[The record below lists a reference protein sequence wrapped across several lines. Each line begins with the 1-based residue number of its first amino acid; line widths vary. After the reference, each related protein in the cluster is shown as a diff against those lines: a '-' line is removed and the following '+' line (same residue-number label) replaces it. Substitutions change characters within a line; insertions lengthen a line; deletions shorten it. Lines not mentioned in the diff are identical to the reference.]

1 MTSRYDIAA
10 IKKQLAAAEKHD
22 KEIYGEK
29 VRKLLLEKT
38 NLDSLKDVLHD
49 FDIVVVPKPRKKP
62 KAKEKPASPDHEE
75 REAEKTASEQAAEK
89 DPIDLAGMWEDDVAD
104 NNDEWLDDNE

>member
-10 IKKQLAAAEKHD
+10 IKKQLAAAEQHD

-29 VRKLLLEKT
+29 VRKMLLEKT

-49 FDIVVVPKPRKKP
+49 YDIVVVPKPRKP
-62 KAKEKPASPDHEE
+62 KSKEKLASLDQGEH
-75 REAEKTASEQAAEK
+75 EAEKTVSEQAAEK
-89 DPIDLAGMWEDDVAD
+89 DPTNLAGTWEDDTAD
-104 NNDEWLDDNE
+104 NNDEWLDDDE

>member
-10 IKKQLAAAEKHD
+10 IKKQLVAAEKHD

-29 VRKLLLEKT
+29 VRKILLEKT

-49 FDIVVVPKPRKKP
+49 YDIVVVPKPKKP
-62 KAKEKPASPDHEE
+62 KSKGKPTSAEH
-75 REAEKTASEQAAEK
+75 EAEKTASEQAAEK
-89 DPIDLAGMWEDDVAD
+89 DPTDLAGMWEDDAAD
-104 NNDEWLDDNE
+104 NDEWLDNNE

>member
-22 KEIYGEK
+22 KEIYGER
-29 VRKLLLEKT
+29 VRKMLLEKT

-49 FDIVVVPKPRKKP
+49 YDIVVVPKPRKP
-62 KAKEKPASPDHEE
+62 KSKEKPASLDQAEHE
-75 REAEKTASEQAAEK
+75 AKKTVSEQAAEN
-89 DPIDLAGMWEDDVAD
+89 DPTDLAGLWEDDAAD
-104 NNDEWLDDNE
+104 DDDEWSDDSE

>member
-10 IKKQLAAAEKHD
+10 IKKQLAAAEQHD

-29 VRKLLLEKT
+29 VRKILLEKT

-49 FDIVVVPKPRKKP
+49 FDIVVVPKPKKP
-62 KAKEKPASPDHEE
+62 KAKEKPSLDQK
-75 REAEKTASEQAAEK
+75 EKTVSEQAAEN
-89 DPIDLAGMWEDDVAD
+89 DPTDLAGMWEDDAAD
-104 NNDEWLDDNE
+104 DDDEWSDDDNE

>member
-10 IKKQLAAAEKHD
+10 IKKQLAAAEQHD

-29 VRKLLLEKT
+29 VRKMLLEKT

-49 FDIVVVPKPRKKP
+49 YDIVVVPKLRKP
-62 KAKEKPASPDHEE
+62 KSKEKPASLDQGEH
-75 REAEKTASEQAAEK
+75 EAEKTVSEQAAEK
-89 DPIDLAGMWEDDVAD
+89 DPTDLAGTWEDDAAD
-104 NNDEWLDDNE
+104 NNDEWLDDDE

>member
-49 FDIVVVPKPRKKP
+49 YDIVVVPKRPANKQPKKIQP
-62 KAKEKPASPDHEE
+62 IWPVHGKMM
-75 REAEKTASEQAAEK
+75 RQATTN
-89 DPIDLAGMWEDDVAD
+89 G
-104 NNDEWLDDNE
+104 

>member
-10 IKKQLAAAEKHD
+10 IKKQLAAAEQHD

-29 VRKLLLEKT
+29 VRKMLLEKT

-49 FDIVVVPKPRKKP
+49 YDIVVVPKPRKP
-62 KAKEKPASPDHEE
+62 KSKEKPASLD
-75 REAEKTASEQAAEK
+75 Q
-89 DPIDLAGMWEDDVAD
+89 WELIIA
-104 NNDEWLDDNE
+104 

>member
-22 KEIYGEK
+22 KEIYGER
-29 VRKLLLEKT
+29 VRKMLLEKT

-49 FDIVVVPKPRKKP
+49 YDIVVVPKPKKP
-62 KAKEKPASPDHEE
+62 KSKKKSASLDQAEHEV
-75 REAEKTASEQAAEK
+75 EKTGSEQATEK
-89 DPIDLAGMWEDDVAD
+89 DPTDLAGTWKDDAAD
-104 NNDEWLDDNE
+104 DDDEWSDDDDE

>member
-62 KAKEKPASPDHEE
+62 KAKEKPASLDQAEH
-75 REAEKTASEQAAEK
+75 EAEN
-89 DPIDLAGMWEDDVAD
+89 DPTDLAGKWSEDAAD
-104 NNDEWLDDNE
+104 DDDEWSDDDNE

>member
-29 VRKLLLEKT
+29 VRKMLLEKT

-49 FDIVVVPKPRKKP
+49 YDIVVVPKPRKP
-62 KAKEKPASPDHEE
+62 KAKEKPASAEH
-75 REAEKTASEQAAEK
+75 EAEKTASEQAAEK
-89 DPIDLAGMWEDDVAD
+89 DPTDLAGMWEDDAAD
-104 NNDEWLDDNE
+104 NDEWTNDDE

>member
-29 VRKLLLEKT
+29 VRKMLLEKT

-49 FDIVVVPKPRKKP
+49 YDIVVVPKPRKPKSKGKP
-62 KAKEKPASPDHEE
+62 SIDQVK
-75 REAEKTASEQAAEK
+75 AEKTGSEQATEK
-89 DPIDLAGMWEDDVAD
+89 DPTDLAGTWEDDAAD
-104 NNDEWLDDNE
+104 NDEWLDDNE

>member
-29 VRKLLLEKT
+29 VRKMLLEKT
-38 NLDSLKDVLHD
+38 NLDSLKDYCMTMILL
-49 FDIVVVPKPRKKP
+49 FYQKRKMTYQK
-62 KAKEKPASPDHEE
+62 KQRSL
-75 REAEKTASEQAAEK
+75 
-89 DPIDLAGMWEDDVAD
+89 I
-104 NNDEWLDDNE
+104 

>member
-10 IKKQLAAAEKHD
+10 IKKQLAAAEQHD

-29 VRKLLLEKT
+29 VRKILLEKT

-49 FDIVVVPKPRKKP
+49 YDIVVVSKP
-62 KAKEKPASPDHEE
+62 KKSKSKGKPASAEH
-75 REAEKTASEQAAEK
+75 EAEKTASEQAAEK
-89 DPIDLAGMWEDDVAD
+89 DPTDLAGMWEDD
-104 NNDEWLDDNE
+104 DNE

>member
-29 VRKLLLEKT
+29 VWKLLLEKT

-49 FDIVVVPKPRKKP
+49 YDIVVVPKPRKP
-62 KAKEKPASPDHEE
+62 KAKEKPTSLDQ
-75 REAEKTASEQAAEK
+75 AEKTASEPANKQPKKIQPTWPAHGK
-89 DPIDLAGMWEDDVAD
+89 MTQQTTTNG
-104 NNDEWLDDNE
+104 